1 MAFADVSAETISF
14 LLSKRNSLHS
24 EFETALRELC
34 ALRDAPPGD
43 QSALPAL
50 CRRVKDL
57 RSQLENADAELR
69 SAEQRL
75 AALEEAARMTEAEE
89 FFAPPAQEAKHE
101 AMAFYRGIL
110 RGVFSVEECFA
121 LAEIPAK
128 DAAVLAEL
136 AAENPDARPM
146 LAAVRA
152 YREEFVRALDELLKS
167 GMPEGGTRNEPDSDV
182 VDDSRDLPGLRGHSG
197 PAVVAAQVAG

>member
-1 MAFADVSAETISF
+1 
-14 LLSKRNSLHS
+14 
-24 EFETALRELC
+24 
-34 ALRDAPPGD
+34 
-43 QSALPAL
+43 
-50 CRRVKDL
+50 
-57 RSQLENADAELR
+57 
-69 SAEQRL
+69 
-75 AALEEAARMTEAEE
+75 MTEAEE

-152 YREEFVRALDELLKS
+152 YRKEFCRALSGLLQDGVPVGEERVDEPGSTLDASDCDVHSLDR
-167 GMPEGGTRNEPDSDV
+167 GGCSSSAERVNP
-182 VDDSRDLPGLRGHSG
+182 
-197 PAVVAAQVAG
+197 PALDQLQRAEARPAH